1 MHKNIKINSNIRYFC
16 PLVLLICL
24 LILSGI
30 LSGCGTRDEKDVVN
44 YVSDLGKKD
53 FILRMGAANFL
64 SQEAKGTDVI
74 AVPYLEIT
82 LQDPRDE
89 IRRYSAQALGR
100 IKDYSSIPAL
110 IDGLKQENDEVRYDC
125 ILALGSFQDP
135 RVNTAILGTVNDYSS
150 YVRWASLEMLGKLKV
165 QEAYPQ
171 LVAGLKDSSSYAR
184 SASAKA
190 LGKLGNKEAIPQLRS
205 SIYNSNLWVRNAAA
219 LALSRLGDKEG
230 IPILIMNLGSTA
242 RDKKGTV
249 REQAADFLREISGEN
264 FGFNGS
270 DPSSKQKA
278 AIKRWEQWWEREK

>member
-1 MHKNIKINSNIRYFC
+1 MHKNIKINSNICHFC
-16 PLVLLICL
+16 PVVLLICL
-24 LILSGI
+24 LILSGF

-64 SQEAKGTDVI
+64 SQEAKETDVI

-135 RVNTAILGTVNDYSS
+135 RVNTAIIGTVNDDSS
-150 YVRWASLEMLGKLKV
+150 YVRWASLETLGKLKV
-165 QEAYPQ
+165 PEAYPQ

-184 SASAKA
+184 SAAAKA

-264 FGFNGS
+264 FGFNAS
-270 DPSSKQKA
+270 ATTPKQKA
-278 AIKRWEQWWEREK
+278 AIKRWEKWWEREK

>member
-1 MHKNIKINSNIRYFC
+1 MHKNIKIFSNVRYYR
-16 PLVLLICL
+16 PSVLLAGL
-24 LILSGI
+24 LIFSGF
-30 LSGCGTRDEKDVVN
+30 LPGCGSREEKDIVN

-64 SQEAKGTDVI
+64 SQEAKETDVI
-74 AVPYLEIT
+74 AAPYLEVT
-82 LQDPRDE
+82 LQDPREE

-100 IKDYSSIPAL
+100 IRDYSSIPAL
-110 IDGLKQENDEVRYDC
+110 IDGLDQENDEVRYDC
-125 ILALGSFQDP
+125 ILALGGFEDP
-135 RVNTAILGTVNDYSS
+135 RVNTAILDNVNNESS

-171 LVAGLKDSSSYAR
+171 LIAGLKDASSYAR

-190 LGKLGNKEAIPQLRS
+190 LGKLGNKEALPHLRS

-264 FGFNGS
+264 FGFNTS
-270 DPSSKQKA
+270 DPTSKQKA
-278 AIKRWEQWWEREK
+278 AIKRWEKWWEREK

>member
-24 LILSGI
+24 LILSGF

-64 SQEAKGTDVI
+64 SQEAKETDVI

-135 RVNTAILGTVNDYSS
+135 RVNTAILGTVNDDSS
-150 YVRWASLEMLGKLKV
+150 YVRWASLETLGKLKA

-190 LGKLGNKEAIPQLRS
+190 LGKLGNQEAIPHLRS

-230 IPILIMNLGSTA
+230 VPILIMNLGSTA
-242 RDKKGTV
+242 RDKKGSV
-249 REQAADFLREISGEN
+249 RDQAADFLREISGEN

-270 DPSSKQKA
+270 DPPSKQKA
-278 AIKRWEQWWEREK
+278 AIKRWEKWWEREK

>member
-1 MHKNIKINSNIRYFC
+1 MHKNIKIFSNVCYYR
-16 PLVLLICL
+16 PSVLLAGM
-24 LILSGI
+24 LIFSGF
-30 LSGCGTRDEKDVVN
+30 LPGCDSREEKDIVN

-64 SQEAKGTDVI
+64 SQEAKETDVI
-74 AVPYLEIT
+74 AAPYLEVT
-82 LQDPRDE
+82 LQDPREE

-100 IKDYSSIPAL
+100 IRDYSSIPAL
-110 IDGLKQENDEVRYDC
+110 LDGLDQENDEVRYDC
-125 ILALGSFQDP
+125 ILALGGFEDP
-135 RVNTAILGTVNDYSS
+135 RVNTAILDNVNDESS
-150 YVRWASLEMLGKLKV
+150 YVRWASLETLGKLKV

-171 LVAGLKDSSSYAR
+171 LIAGLKDASSYAR
-184 SASAKA
+184 SAAAKA
-190 LGKLGNKEAIPQLRS
+190 LGNLGNKEALPHLRS

-270 DPSSKQKA
+270 DPPSKQKA
-278 AIKRWEQWWEREK
+278 AIKRWEKWWEREK

>member
-1 MHKNIKINSNIRYFC
+1 MYNNIKKKSNIRYFR
-16 PLVLLICL
+16 PLVLLICM
-24 LILSGI
+24 LIISGF
-30 LSGCGTRDEKDVVN
+30 LSGCGTRVEKDVVN

-64 SQEAKGTDVI
+64 SQEAKETDVI

-135 RVNTAILGTVNDYSS
+135 RVNTAILGTVNDDSS

-165 QEAYPQ
+165 PEAYPQ

-184 SASAKA
+184 SAAAKA
-190 LGKLGNKEAIPQLRS
+190 LGKLGNKEAIPHLRS

-219 LALSRLGDKEG
+219 LALARLGDNEG

-242 RDKKGTV
+242 RDKKGSV

-270 DPSSKQKA
+270 DSPAKQKA
-278 AIKRWEQWWEREK
+278 AIKRWEKWWEREK

>member
-1 MHKNIKINSNIRYFC
+1 MIIRINSNISSYC
-16 PLVLLICL
+16 SSILLVCL
-24 LILSGI
+24 LILSGV
-30 LSGCGTRDEKDVVN
+30 LPGCGTRDDKDIVN

-64 SQEAKGTDVI
+64 SQEAKETDVI

-100 IKDYSSIPAL
+100 IRDYSSIPVL
-110 IDGLKQENDEVRYDC
+110 IDGINQENDEVRYDC
-125 ILALGSFQDP
+125 ILALGGFEDP
-135 RVNTAILGTVNDYSS
+135 RVNTAILGTVNDESS
-150 YVRWASLEMLGKLKV
+150 YVRWASLEMLGKMKV

-171 LVAGLKDSSSYAR
+171 LIAGLKDSSSYAR
-184 SASAKA
+184 SAAAKA

-205 SIYNSNLWVRNAAA
+205 SVYNSNLWVRNAAA
-219 LALSRLGDKEG
+219 LALARLGDKDG

-242 RDKKGTV
+242 RDKKGSV
-249 REQAADFLREISGEN
+249 QDQAADFLREISGEN

-270 DPSSKQKA
+270 DPPSKQKV
-278 AIKRWEQWWEREK
+278 AIKRWEKWWEREK